1 MPEHAS
7 PQPWRKAFRFLLLA
21 LALTA
26 SALCGFAFPGHAAQS
41 EVIGKATRLIPE
53 VGARF
58 QGKPRELAV
67 GADLHRGEQ
76 VWTAARARLDI
87 KFIDGS
93 SVTLGENA
101 RIVLDEFVFEQRGGV
116 STQVLRTLSGALRF
130 IGGGIDQQ
138 RTGATK
144 IITPVGT
151 MTVKGTEFFVG
162 PIDGAYGVFVYSG
175 EVEVATSGGSVT
187 LKEGE
192 GTTLTRSS
200 VAPTKP
206 IRWRAAKIA
215 RANALVGY

>member
-7 PQPWRKAFRFLLLA
+7 LQPWRKALRFLSLA
-21 LALTA
+21 LVLTA
-26 SALCGFAFPGHAAQS
+26 SAVCGFAFPGHAAQS

-76 VWTAARARLDI
+76 VWTAVRARLDI

-116 STQVLRTLSGALRF
+116 SSQVLRTLSGALRF
-130 IGGGIDQQ
+130 IGGGVDQS

-144 IITPVGT
+144 IIAPVGT
-151 MTVKGTEFFVG
+151 MIVKGTDFFVG